1 MAKKG
6 GNCSMVILD
15 ELTYA
20 LSYGLLGQD
29 AVIGFLQEKPS
40 SLHIIIT
47 GRDANDKLIDLAD
60 LVTEMKEIKHPYQS
74 GVKATKGIEF

>member
-1 MAKKG
+1 MH
-6 GNCSMVILD
+6 
-15 ELTYA
+15 T
-20 LSYGLLGQD
+20 
-29 AVIGFLQEKPS
+29 
-40 SLHIIIT
+40 IIT